1 MDFTE
6 NQLAAWRSGTSK
18 KTLITLIKNQKQMK
32 KTIKRITALG
42 IAVIALS
49 NQSNAQWLTTGNA
62 LGATGFLGSTSNQDV
77 AFITNNTSRMY
88 LTKTGNVGIGTNTPA
103 FLLDVFSTG
112 NASANFK
119 SSTGTANLIIDRG
132 NSAATSS
139 VSYRTAG
146 VPTWQTGTVGNDNFN
161 IRNIALGTPA
171 LTILATNSN
180 VGIGINL
187 PTERLHV
194 IGNGLISGNINSGA
208 NISSVGSIS
217 AGTTLSSAG
226 NAVVGGNLR
235 VFGDTIKLGS
245 VETLIDAGAFT
256 IGSNSDLVS
265 TIDGESSLGQ
275 PGFRWKDVIALNNI
289 TGLRIGAGTPAP
301 VSALHVLGN
310 VLITDTAEQIVVI
323 ESTTASTTGIQ
334 INRTGLGAFDARI
347 IDQFGILKIQGS
359 TDEFQ
364 TITNDFIDVS
374 LSSGNVGIGAPAGTE
389 KLRVCGTIKAN
400 ELRLETGWCDYVFA
414 NDYKLKSLDEVSDF
428 ITENKH
434 LPGIEKA
441 SIVETEGLSVAKM
454 SKAMME
460 KIEEL
465 TLYAIQ
471 QNEELKLLKAQNVE
485 LQNQI
490 NNLKK

>member
-1 MDFTE
+1 
-6 NQLAAWRSGTSK
+6 
-18 KTLITLIKNQKQMK
+18 MK
-32 KTIKRITALG
+32 KTIKKIAAMG
-42 IAVIALS
+42 VAVIALS
-49 NQSNAQWLTTGNA
+49 NQVNAQWLTTGNA
-62 LGATGFLGSTSNQDV
+62 LGATGFLGSTTNQDV
-77 AFITNNTSRMY
+77 ALITNNTSRMY
-88 LTKTGNVGIGTNTPA
+88 ITKLGNVGIGTNTPA

-161 IRNIALGTPA
+161 IRNIALGGAA

-180 VGIGINL
+180 VGIGINA

-194 IGNGLISGNINSGA
+194 VGNGLVSGNISSGA

-217 AGTTLSSAG
+217 AGTTLSSGGDATI
-226 NAVVGGNLR
+226 GGNLD
-235 VFGDTIKLGS
+235 VNGTSINIGS
-245 VETLIDAGAFT
+245 VEQFTDAGGFT
-256 IGSNSDLVS
+256 IASNSDFISVV
-265 TIDGESSLGQ
+265 DGQNSLGQ
-275 PGFRWKDVIALNNI
+275 AGLRWRDVIASNNI
-289 TGLRIGAGTPAP
+289 TSLRMGAGTPSP

-323 ESTTASTTGIQ
+323 ESTTANTTGIQ
-334 INRTGLGAFDARI
+334 INRTGIGSFDARI

-364 TITNDFIDVS
+364 TVTNDFIDVS
-374 LSSGNVGIGAPAGTE
+374 LSSGNVGIGATAGTE
-389 KLRVCGTIKAN
+389 KLRVCGTIKAT

-428 ITENKH
+428 IAENKH

>member
-1 MDFTE
+1 
-6 NQLAAWRSGTSK
+6 
-18 KTLITLIKNQKQMK
+18 MK
-32 KTIKRITALG
+32 KTIKKIAAMG
-42 IAVIALS
+42 VAVIALS
-49 NQSNAQWLTTGNA
+49 NQVNAQWLTTGNA
-62 LGATGFLGSTSNQDV
+62 LGATGFLGSTTNQDV
-77 AFITNNTSRMY
+77 ALITNNTSRMY
-88 LTKTGNVGIGTNTPA
+88 ITKLGNVGIGTNTPA

-161 IRNIALGTPA
+161 IRNIALGGAA

-180 VGIGINL
+180 VGIGINA

-194 IGNGLISGNINSGA
+194 VGNGLVSGNISSGA

-217 AGTTLSSAG
+217 AGTTLSSGGDATI
-226 NAVVGGNLR
+226 GGNLD
-235 VFGDTIKLGS
+235 VNGS
-245 VETLIDAGAFT
+245 SINIGSIEQLTDAGGFT
-256 IGSNSDLVS
+256 IASNSDFISVV
-265 TIDGESSLGQ
+265 DGQNSLGQ
-275 PGFRWKDVIALNNI
+275 PGLRWRDVIASNNI
-289 TGLRIGAGTPAP
+289 TSLRMGAGTPSP
-301 VSALHVLGN
+301 TMALHVLGN
-310 VLITDTAEQIVVI
+310 ALITDTAEQILTI

-334 INRTGLGAFDARI
+334 INRTGTGSFDARI

-364 TITNDFIDVS
+364 TVTNDFIDVS
-374 LSSGNVGIGAPAGTE
+374 LSSGNVGIGASAGAE
-389 KLRVCGTIKAN
+389 KLRVCGTIKAT

-428 ITENKH
+428 IAENKH

>member
-1 MDFTE
+1 
-6 NQLAAWRSGTSK
+6 
-18 KTLITLIKNQKQMK
+18 MK
-32 KTIKRITALG
+32 KTIKKITALG

-62 LGATGFLGSTSNQDV
+62 LGSTGFLGSTSNQDV
-77 AFITNNTSRMY
+77 SIITNNTSRMY

-103 FLLDVFSTG
+103 FLLDVFSAG

-119 SSTGTANLIIDRG
+119 SSGGTANLIIDRG

-161 IRNIALGTPA
+161 IRNIALGGA
-171 LTILATNSN
+171 AFTILATNSN
-180 VGIGINL
+180 VGIGINA
-187 PTERLHV
+187 PTEKLHV
-194 IGNGLISGNINSGA
+194 NGNGLVSGNINSGA

-217 AGTTLSSAG
+217 AGTTLSSGGDASI
-226 NAVVGGNLR
+226 GGNLH
-235 VFGDTIKLGS
+235 VIGDSIQIGT
-245 VETLIDAGAFT
+245 VETFTDAGAFT
-256 IGSNSDLVS
+256 IGSNSDFVS
-265 TIDGESSLGQ
+265 IGDGVNDLGKT
-275 PGFRWKDVIALNNI
+275 GARWRNVVATNNI
-289 TGLRIGAGTPAP
+289 TGLRIGAGTPSP
-301 VSALHVLGN
+301 TTALHVLGN
-310 VLITDTAEQIVVI
+310 AFMTDTADQILI
-323 ESTTASTTGIQ
+323 LESTVANNCGIQ
-334 INRTGLGAFDARI
+334 FNRTGSGFGDGRI
-347 IDQFGILKIQGS
+347 LDQGGILKFQGS

-364 TITNDFIDVS
+364 TVTNDWMTMDLFGGNVRFDA
-374 LSSGNVGIGAPAGTE
+374 NVGIGVAAGTE
-389 KLRVCGTIKAN
+389 KLRVCGTIKAT

-414 NDYKLKSLDEVSDF
+414 DDYKLKSLDEVSDF
-428 ITENKH
+428 IAENKH

-441 SIVETEGLSVAKM
+441 TVVETEGLSVAKM

>member
-1 MDFTE
+1 
-6 NQLAAWRSGTSK
+6 
-18 KTLITLIKNQKQMK
+18 MK
-32 KTIKRITALG
+32 KTIKKIAAMG
-42 IAVIALS
+42 VAVIALS
-49 NQSNAQWLTTGNA
+49 NQVNAQWLTTGNA
-62 LGATGFLGSTSNQDV
+62 LGATGFLGSTTNQDV
-77 AFITNNTSRMY
+77 ALITNNTSRMY
-88 LTKTGNVGIGTNTPA
+88 ISKTGNVGIGVNTPA

-161 IRNIALGTPA
+161 IRNIALGGAA

-180 VGIGINL
+180 VGIGINA

-194 IGNGLISGNINSGA
+194 VGNGLVSGNINSGA
-208 NISSVGSIS
+208 NITSVGLISAGGAIS
-217 AGTTLSSAG
+217 AGTTLSSVG
-226 NAVVGGNLR
+226 NATIGGNLD
-235 VFGDTIKLGS
+235 VNGTTINVGS
-245 VETLIDAGAFT
+245 AEQLSDAGAFT
-256 IGSNSDLVS
+256 IGSNSDFIS
-265 TIDGESSLGQ
+265 TVDGANSLGQ
-275 PGFRWKDVIALNNI
+275 PGLRWRDVIASNNI
-289 TGLRIGAGTPAP
+289 TSLRIGAGTPSP
-301 VSALHVLGN
+301 TMALHVLGN
-310 VLITDTAEQIVVI
+310 ALITDTAEQILTL
-323 ESTTASTTGIQ
+323 ESTTANTTGIQ
-334 INRTGLGAFDARI
+334 INRTGVGSFDARI

-364 TITNDFIDVS
+364 TVTNDWMDIS
-374 LSSGNVGIGAPAGTE
+374 LSSGNVGIGTSAGSE
-389 KLRVCGTIKAN
+389 KLRVCGTIKAT

-414 NDYKLKSLDEVSDF
+414 NDYKLKSLDEVSDY
-428 ITENKH
+428 IKENNH

-441 SIVETEGLSVAKM
+441 SVVETEGLSVAKM